1 MLTNTC
7 SIVGAKRP
15 ISHVLPARILVAVDA
30 EGLADH
36 ALEAGLD
43 LAQSLGAKIELV
55 HAFGEGLPHWKYEDS
70 PQAVAADVGI
80 VTTAL
85 AAMTAHVDGVLK
97 ERGNKQV
104 RAQDIVRVIAG
115 PPAQVVLDEATR
127 MRADL
132 IVMGTHRRRGIVDFG
147 STVRAV
153 LANAP
158 GSVWIQTQPVQPI
171 RRILVPVDLSN
182 DSLEALAQACS
193 LAVRMGA
200 RVRALHV
207 FSVAI
212 GMVPA
217 WPDYPDFNALHGGD
231 ELRSARRAEFEKAM
245 AAFDWRGVEHEIEFV
260 DGEPV
265 ETILEHSRTSDLVAL
280 GTHGR
285 TGVAALFL
293 GNVAYSVLKRC
304 DKPVWAIRHRER
316 ETSQPT

>member
-1 MLTNTC
+1 MLTETG
-7 SIVGAKRP
+7 SKAGAKRP
-15 ISHVLPARILVAVDA
+15 ISNVLPSRILVAVDA
-30 EGLADH
+30 EGLADY
-36 ALEAGLD
+36 ALQVGMD
-43 LAQSLGAKIELV
+43 LAQLLGAKVELV

-85 AAMTAHVDGVLK
+85 AAMTAHVEGLLK
-97 ERGNKQV
+97 ERENKSV
-104 RAQDIVRVIAG
+104 RAEDIVRVIAG

-132 IVMGTHRRRGIVDFG
+132 VVMGAHRRRGIVDFG

-153 LANAP
+153 LAQAP
-158 GSVWIQTQPVQPI
+158 GSVWVQTQPVQRI
-171 RRILVPVDLSN
+171 RRILVPVDLSP
-182 DSLEALAQACS
+182 DSLGALAQACS
-193 LAVRMGA
+193 LAARMGA
-200 RVRALHV
+200 SVRVLHV
-207 FSVAI
+207 FSVAS

-231 ELRSARRAEFEKAM
+231 ELRSARHAEFEKAM
-245 AAFDWRGVEHEIEFV
+245 AAFDWRGVQHEIEFA

-265 ETILEHSRTSDLVAL
+265 ETILEHSRSCDLVAL

-304 DKPVWAIRHRER
+304 DKPVWAIRRRNRE
-316 ETSQPT
+316 SG